1 MPTPPPYEVLLARD
15 FLSIHILLASCH
27 IYGNQVT
34 LSRRRDDALRGGAL
48 AARFLFTSK
57 L

>member
-48 AARFLFTSK
+48 AARFLFTSI